1 MACHG
6 LLCYTVRIGR
16 PSIHDCWVFC
26 IIYVE
31 YVISKPTLSFCL
43 VNVSFHSAEE
53 PSDNE
58 TPHTEAPTICQ
69 TPECVSAASEIL
81 RNLDPKYADIDP
93 CTDFD
98 QYVCGGWRENH
109 DMRSDQGAIFSG
121 TFMQEASQA
130 RLRHLLE
137 TSSPSDPA
145 DSDIFDKLK
154 SGYNAC
160 LDEDRAKKRGNE
172 PLEKLLQDFEK
183 IYSMDSGS
191 EGSETSLTDAVL
203 HLIKSGVRAL
213 VESSVGVSYSINHD
227 SLVLKLT
234 SRYSLTT
241 VTRIMLYF
249 L

>member
-1 MACHG
+1 MALHD
-6 LLCYTVRIGR
+6 LLCYIAYIGR
-16 PSIHDCWVFC
+16 SSIHDCWIPCV
-26 IIYVE
+26 IYVG
-31 YVISKPTLSFCL
+31 YVISKPTLVFCI
-43 VNVSFHSAEE
+43 VNVSSYSAEE
-53 PSDNE
+53 PLDNE

-81 RNLDPKYADIDP
+81 RNLDPNYADIDP

-121 TFMQEASQA
+121 TFMQEASQT

-137 TSSPSDPA
+137 SSKPSDPA

-160 LDEDRAKKRGNE
+160 LDEDRVKKRGNE

-183 IYSMDSGS
+183 IYSLKSEP
-191 EGSETSLTDAVL
+191 EGSEASLTETVL
-203 HLIKSGVRAL
+203 HLIKLGVRAL
-213 VESSVGVSYSINHD
+213 VEPSVGVSCPINHGY
-227 SLVLKLT
+227 LVLKLT
-234 SRYSLTT
+234 
-241 VTRIMLYF
+241 F
-249 L
+249 

>member
-1 MACHG
+1 MALHR
-6 LLCYTVRIGR
+6 LLCYTVHIGR
-16 PSIHDCWVFC
+16 SSIHDCWVPC

-31 YVISKPTLSFCL
+31 YVISKPTLFFCL
-43 VNVSFHSAEE
+43 VNVPSHSAEE

-81 RNLDPKYADIDP
+81 RNLDPNYADIDP

-109 DMRSDQGAIFSG
+109 DMRSDQGAIFAG

-160 LDEDRAKKRGNE
+160 LDEDRVKKRGNE
-172 PLEKLLQDFEK
+172 PLERLLQDFEK
-183 IYSMDSGS
+183 IYSLKPGS
-191 EGSETSLTDAVL
+191 EGSEASLTGAVL

-213 VESSVGVSYSINHD
+213 VEPSVGVSYPINHD
-227 SLVLKLT
+227 YFILKLT
-234 SRYSLTT
+234 
-241 VTRIMLYF
+241 F
-249 L
+249 